1 MYQTRFQFLG
11 GRDSHQSITHHLPF
25 NSSFFPL
32 KDESSPKKKRRSSYG
47 SGSPGRPKWPKC
59 FWRGAWMCSL
69 EPSFWRCGAL
79 WKMGG
84 LILRHL
90 WLVWDVWKWR
100 RHQQNT
106 FLGIK
111 RNIFR
116 DQTCSEKGKM
126 RFWTKSN
133 HQFISYFFPSS
144 QILVGPEPLILWLK
158 RLAMV
163 DPTVVFIILL
173 VPYIPTTD
181 LPPRLHGW
189 MAQEMTSRQAVWGS
203 MKSI

>member
-32 KDESSPKKKRRSSYG
+32 KDESSPKKKDDPPMAVDPLEG
-47 SGSPGRPKWPKC
+47 PSGPSVSGAE
-59 FWRGAWMCSL
+59 RGC
-69 EPSFWRCGAL
+69 AL
-79 WKMGG
+79 WSQASGDVGLCEKWGG